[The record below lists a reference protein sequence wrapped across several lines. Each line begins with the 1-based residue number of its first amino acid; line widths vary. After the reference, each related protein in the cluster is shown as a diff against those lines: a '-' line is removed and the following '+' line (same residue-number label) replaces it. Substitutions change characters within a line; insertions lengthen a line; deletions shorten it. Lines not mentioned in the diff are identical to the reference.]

1 MSPESSADL
10 SRPLSRRDILR
21 EMARRV
27 SNPALGT
34 GALAS
39 LRRGS
44 AHEVAR
50 QAAFYRL
57 LVEVPDHEIPA
68 HDLIRWAAVAQCMA
82 LTGVGA
88 TKTESDGTVLA
99 RAELSESRFSRLLA
113 SRGDGFR
120 DQLLLVARYLHSKDA
135 SLSWSEL
142 GELTLTEE
150 VNEVQADGLRLRI
163 ARDYYRAL
171 TARKSS

>member
-1 MSPESSADL
+1 MSPANVADL
-10 SRPLSRRDILR
+10 SRPSSRQDILR
-21 EMARRV
+21 EMARRIR
-27 SNPALGT
+27 NPVVGT

-44 AHEVAR
+44 AHDVAR
-50 QAAFYRL
+50 QAAFHRL
-57 LVEVPDHEIPA
+57 LAEVPDHEIQT

-82 LTGVGA
+82 LTGVPA
-88 TKTESDGTVLA
+88 TKNESDGTVLA

-113 SRGDGFR
+113 SHGDGFR

-135 SLSWSEL
+135 SLGWSEL
-142 GELTLTEE
+142 GELTLTDEANEE
-150 VNEVQADGLRLRI
+150 RADTLRLQL

-171 TARKSS
+171 TTGRAP